1 MTETTA
7 TEKMLAEINV
17 KVKEKNLPP
26 LLNREFVTMETGG
39 ATGDTIRVM
48 QWNMLAQGMYGKYS

>member
-1 MTETTA
+1 MADKTVM
-7 TEKMLAEINV
+7 EKVLADINV

-39 ATGDTIRVM
+39 APGDPIRVI
-48 QWNMLAQGMYGKYS
+48 QWNMLAQGWC